1 MGEFKR
7 FVQEHRGPLILT
19 AFAAFLAFG
28 LLVFGGNIRIDTEEL
43 INKPGTTLG
52 WLTIGR
58 YGLVLLKRIL
68 GLGTHSVIWSGILFF
83 LFFCLGVGLLLFSF
97 SHFAGEK
104 ARYPYWVFVL
114 LYATSNIWCYQIYF
128 SLQQAE
134 IALAMLLVVVSAH
147 LSTEACFVHRG
158 LGRWPMLAVSLA
170 LLTVA
175 LGSYQALAV
184 YYVAV
189 CAALF
194 LLYIEHWW
202 QERQPRDVLAGIVV
216 LLVHFLLAYGAYSFI
231 ANRWFMAAGIYMDEQ
246 RGWGRLST
254 PDCIKNILRLMR
266 DVFLMRGPE
275 NFSFY
280 VVGALLVLIALGREW
295 MHRRTAGNGVLDD
308 KATPADENAAPGLRE
323 VLRLLALAVLLYSP
337 FLMVTYSGEKVVT
350 RTQFALPFAAAFL
363 GMYGIG
369 KLQSVFSQKA
379 PQRAVFALAVL
390 AAAVQVSYGYRLT
403 YTDNV
408 RYAQDM
414 KRSERLL
421 DALGD
426 ACGQIP
432 EVPVLF
438 VGQASSELTEVCIL
452 TEMYGWS
459 FYEWDYSE
467 ENPTGATHRIC
478 GFIEAYSGVKLSEGA
493 SEEQREKA
501 AELAVD
507 MQDFPGP
514 GSIRVTED
522 MVVVRLSE
530 ISGRGQ
536 QGAPVTE

>member
-7 FVQEHRGPLILT
+7 FAGEHGRLFILT
-19 AFAAFLAFG
+19 ALAAVLTFG

-43 INKPGTTLG
+43 INEPGTTLG
-52 WLTIGR
+52 WLRIGR

-83 LFFCLGVGLLLFSF
+83 LFFCLGADLLLFSF
-97 SHFAGEK
+97 WYFAEG
-104 ARYPYWVFVL
+104 ARGPYWVFAL

-134 IALAMLLVVVSAH
+134 IALAMLLVVASAH
-147 LSTEACFVHRG
+147 LSVEACFVCRG
-158 LGRWPMLAVSLA
+158 PGRWPKLAVSLVF
-170 LLTVA
+170 LTVA
-175 LGSYQALAV
+175 LGSYQALAA

-194 LLYIEHWW
+194 LLCAEHRRP
-202 QERQPRDVLAGIVV
+202 ERQPRDVFAGIAV
-216 LLVHFLLAYGAYSFI
+216 LLAHFLLAYGAYSFI
-231 ANRWFMAAGIYMDEQ
+231 ANRWFMASGIYMDEQ
-246 RGWGRLST
+246 RGWGRLSAL
-254 PDCIKNILRLMR
+254 DCIKNILRLMR
-266 DVFLMRGPE
+266 EVLLMRGPE

-280 VVGALLVLIALGREW
+280 AAGGLLVLFAVGRER
-295 MHRRTAGNGVLDD
+295 MRRDRA
-308 KATPADENAAPGLRE
+308 AAPGLRE
-323 VLRLLALAVLLYSP
+323 ILRLLALAVLFYSP
-337 FLMVTYSGEKVVT
+337 FLMVTYSGEKVVA

-369 KLQSVFSQKA
+369 KLQSVSAQKA
-379 PQRAVFALAVL
+379 LRGAASALAVL

-408 RYAQDM
+408 RYEQDM
-414 KRSERLL
+414 KKSEQMLE
-421 DALGD
+421 ALED
-426 ACGQIP
+426 ACGGMP
-432 EVPVLF
+432 AVPVLF
-438 VGQASSELTEVCIL
+438 VGDLPSELTEVCIL

-478 GFIEAYSGVKLSEGA
+478 GFLEAYAGVELAEGT

-501 AELAVD
+501 AELALD
-507 MQDFPGP
+507 MQDFPEQ
-514 GSIRVTED
+514 GSIRVTDD

-530 ISGRGQ
+530 ISGPE
-536 QGAPVTE
+536 QGELPVAE